1 MSITKSKGGGAQ
13 NASIARESNAY
24 SCNQPMG
31 DIHPGIITELTSR
44 RVGNK
49 THLQV
54 QARAIRVQKAKSCKN

>member
-1 MSITKSKGGGAQ
+1 
-13 NASIARESNAY
+13 
-24 SCNQPMG
+24 MG

-54 QARAIRVQKAKSCKN
+54 QARAIRLQKAKSCKN